1 MTTWSV
7 SSLAG
12 EVEQP
17 VRSWLGAGRLTPPS
31 PEGRHVIT
39 RQAGELLLTQTAA
52 SAGTTSERAQAL
64 LEDLRRVVPFDGAWL
79 ALADPLGNPLV
90 HGYHSLASVDLDD
103 STVEFLSGP
112 LMARDIEVTGTD
124 GARPPL
130 SPSDLPYPA
139 EELPT
144 WAECLIPS
152 GIHEGLG
159 LALFAPTGR
168 HVGFLTLLSG
178 SRQPPS
184 SAARTLLGKLAP
196 VLAHG
201 IDPMRS
207 LLIAARLVRGAT
219 AGAVLHADGHCEALP
234 GLQADLLLV
243 PGSPVLAAARERIGD
258 GTVYS
263 SFLWPVG
270 GSHAP
275 GGHVR
280 VTVLAAPEDL
290 PPGLTAVAL
299 LSPAPDLHGLT
310 PRELEVLGLLVEG
323 ASNHEIARTLVVAP
337 RTVAAHL
344 EHVLLKLG
352 APTRT
357 VAAVRAERD
366 GLYVPAPSR
375 RRASGPQRHGTGG
388 T

>member
-1 MTTWSV
+1 M
-7 SSLAG
+7 
-12 EVEQP
+12 
-17 VRSWLGAGRLTPPS
+17 RS
-31 PEGRHVIT
+31 HH
-39 RQAGELLLTQTAA
+39 AGELLLGETAA

-64 LEDLRRVVPFDGAWL
+64 LEVLRRVVPFDAAWI
-79 ALADPLGNPLV
+79 ALADPFRSS
-90 HGYHSLASVDLDD
+90 YSSLASADLDD
-103 STVEFLSGP
+103 RVVDFLSGP
-112 LMARDIEVTGTD
+112 LTAHDIKAAGADRD
-124 GARPPL
+124 RPPM
-130 SPSDLPYPA
+130 SRSDLPYPA
-139 EELPT
+139 EECPT

-152 GIHEGLG
+152 GIHERLG
-159 LALFAPTGR
+159 VALFAHGGR
-168 HVGFLTLLSG
+168 YVGYLALLSG

-184 SAARTLLGKLAP
+184 PAMSRRLGRLAP

-219 AGAVLHADGHCEALP
+219 AGVVLRADGSCQVLP
-234 GLQADLLLV
+234 GLQVDALLV
-243 PGSPVLAAARERIGD
+243 AHSPVLAAARERIGD
-258 GTVYS
+258 GSLYS
-263 SFLWPVG
+263 SFLWPLG

-280 VTVLAAPEDL
+280 VTVLAAPEDV

-299 LSPAPDLHGLT
+299 LSPATDLHGLT

-323 ASNHEIARTLVVAP
+323 CSNHEIARTLVVAP

-344 EHVLLKLG
+344 EHVLAKLG

-357 VAAVRAERD
+357 LAAVRAERD

-375 RRASGPQRHGTGG
+375 RRACGSQLQSAGRP
-388 T
+388 

>member
-1 MTTWSV
+1 M
-7 SSLAG
+7 
-12 EVEQP
+12 
-17 VRSWLGAGRLTPPS
+17 RS
-31 PEGRHVIT
+31 H
-39 RQAGELLLTQTAA
+39 QAGELLLAETAA
-52 SAGTTSERAQAL
+52 SGGTTSERAQAL
-64 LEDLRRVVPFDGAWL
+64 LEVLRKIVPFDGAWL
-79 ALADPLGNPLV
+79 AVADPLG
-90 HGYHSLASVDLDD
+90 HGYHSLASVDLDGPV
-103 STVEFLSGP
+103 VEFLSGP
-112 LMARDIEVTGTD
+112 LMARDIAVTGTD
-124 GARPPL
+124 RARPPL

-152 GIHEGLG
+152 GVHEGLG
-159 LALFAPTGR
+159 VALFASAGR

-178 SRQPPS
+178 SRQPPTPAMRRRLGRL
-184 SAARTLLGKLAP
+184 AA

-207 LLIAARLVRGAT
+207 LVTAARLVRGAT
-219 AGAVLHADGHCEALP
+219 AGVVLRADGGCQPLP
-234 GLQADLLLV
+234 GLRADALLL
-243 PGSPVLAAARERIGD
+243 PHSPVLTTARERIGD
-258 GTVYS
+258 GEVYS

-275 GGHVR
+275 GGHLR
-280 VTVLAAPEDL
+280 VTVLAAPEDV

-299 LSPAPDLHGLT
+299 LSPANDLHGLT

-323 ASNHEIARTLVVAP
+323 CSNQEIARTLVVAP

-344 EHVLLKLG
+344 EHVLVKLE

-366 GLYVPAPSR
+366 GLYVPAISR
-375 RRASGPQRHGTGG
+375 PRGCVSQPRSAART
-388 T
+388 